1 MNQVVFN
8 FHDVILLMTAM
19 LCVFFALLLV
29 VTNPPQNT
37 NNYLLAAFL
46 IAHALIPLHELILW
60 GAEFKLHVR
69 EHLPGIYFVGGFAY
83 FLDCVLL
90 YFYVKSLVFR
100 DFHLRP
106 KDAYHLI
113 PFGLFLL
120 FMIVAFYRY
129 PRAIRLDWINTEV
142 FVYGAGYIG
151 MDFWCKVLRVLYC
164 VACLRLIV
172 KYKDLLKATHSNIEK
187 VDIAWLRLLVIGFLV
202 VTVMES
208 ILSLSKLIGIFAHYD
223 FQHYDLRIFEFIGL
237 SGYYV
242 LFVLV
247 CTLVFTS
254 MRYFSSFEAVRQKDR
269 DAAKKPAPEKLL
281 NPEFADKIDSIM
293 RSQKPYLQPDITL
306 DMLAETLAMP
316 AKDLSM
322 IINRHFHNNFYE
334 FINSYRIEE
343 AKGLLADVKN
353 KAKTITDIYLEV
365 GFNSKSVFN
374 TFFKKL
380 VGMTPTEYRQRIPDA
395 KH

>member
-19 LCVFFALLLV
+19 LCIFFALLLV
-29 VTNPPQNT
+29 ATNPPKNIS
-37 NNYLLAAFL
+37 NYFLAAFL
-46 IAHALIPLHELILW
+46 VAHAFIPLHELILW

-83 FLDCVLL
+83 FLDSGLL
-90 YFYVKSLVFR
+90 YFYIKSLVFR
-100 DFHLRP
+100 DFHLRR
-106 KDAYHLI
+106 KDALHLI
-113 PFGLFLL
+113 PLVLFVT
-120 FMIVAFYRY
+120 FMLVAFYRF
-129 PRAIRLDWINTEV
+129 PRELRLDWINNEI

-151 MDFWCKVLRVLYC
+151 MDFWCKVMRVLYC

-187 VDIAWLRLLVIGFLV
+187 VDITWLKLLVIGFLV

-208 ILSLSKLIGIFAHYD
+208 ILSLAKLIGVITHYD
-223 FQHYDLRIFEFIGL
+223 FQHYDLAIFEFMGL

-242 LFVLV
+242 LFMLV

-269 DAAKKPAPEKLL
+269 DAAKKTAPEKLL
-281 NPEFADKIDSIM
+281 NPEFADKIDTIM
-293 RSQKPYLQPDITL
+293 RNQKPYLQPDITL
-306 DMLAETLAMP
+306 DILAEPLAMP

-343 AKGLLADVKN
+343 AKGLLADAKN

-380 VGMTPTEYRQRIPDA
+380 VGMTPTEYRQRIPDE